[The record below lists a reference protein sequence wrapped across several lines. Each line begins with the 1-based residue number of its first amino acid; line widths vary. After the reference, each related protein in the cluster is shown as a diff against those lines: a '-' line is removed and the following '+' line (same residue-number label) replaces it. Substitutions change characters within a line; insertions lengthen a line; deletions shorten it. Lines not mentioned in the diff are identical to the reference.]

1 MSVRGALGVG
11 AKLTGADAVAAA
23 VVRPLRTTALLG
35 RSALESVRLLLRP
48 DGTGGVGISSGAA
61 DERAALLAATWQRWV
76 WWWLASVLVVA
87 WGIALGRAY
96 ASVYGPLGCLLP
108 LALLPLTA
116 SMAMRQAHAHW
127 CLRRGRVGRVGEWLR
142 QPGEWLPPSDH
153 RLGGVGLLAAAVLLL
168 GAPASVQAAAATTGA
183 AGTLA
188 QQIIDALL
196 PPGGGV
202 TGLTAALGVVTHVTM
217 FCGAGMLAWSS
228 LATTVA
234 AAEAGRVLAAS
245 GGGSVGAWG
254 PIRVVLG
261 LVLLAPVPSGLPLV
275 ASALVRPGAVASDY
289 LAAQAWSTFV
299 DKLTDAT
306 PVAPPGL
313 PPSVGGD
320 VLAQQVLRSA
330 SCVALRANLAAASEA
345 VTTGASAATDSPSSG
360 PAPGGTW
367 VRTGSDADDSG
378 LHVWSWGACGA
389 VSVSTPAT
397 AAGDAARAY
406 STARIAA
413 VDALVQSVTDGGL
426 PAEVAAAAMPGGTGP
441 GMPQDVLARLG
452 AAAAA
457 YDKAV
462 VAASVTM
469 TAAQTAT
476 VRAKLRS
483 RSDDWLNAGAYYRAL
498 AQLQARG
505 VALATQASSWQP
517 PATTEAAR
525 ALGASDDTIRAV
537 QASGDALAAEIVRE
551 RGAASVTAVD
561 LAAIGDGDGD
571 TMLQQLV
578 GPIDKRIAA
587 ALVASDSD
595 STDPMADISNSGA
608 LLLSAGEAGVVGGI
622 PVAMAAGTAPAKLV
636 GMDKVLDWL
645 SPKANAVIGAAM
657 AAGWV
662 QQYLLPTTP
671 WIATLWLAVGWI
683 ISIVEV
689 MIFSVL
695 WALLLVRLDG
705 REFLEHV
712 HKPGLVIG
720 VNFVFRPVLGVLGL
734 IAAYYVLPLA
744 FRLTNNFSD
753 AYVGQQ
759 GGHFVGVAGV
769 LGGILLL
776 DYLRY
781 QLCTRV
787 LALVHTVPDRLPSWV
802 GMHASGFGGAQ
813 EGHDKSV
820 GGAVAITGG
829 AGRAAGGPGGGGGG
843 PGGRG
848 PGLPSRL
855 PSGGGGEVG
864 VRPVGGDS
872 GVPGTGGGAGH
883 WSRASGGLDGLDEGQ
898 RSAATAAH
906 ADWQAR
912 TGHTHSLA
920 DYVGHAQ
927 AREAQRGQG

>member
-1 MSVRGALGVG
+1 MSVRAALGVG

-35 RSALESVRLLLRP
+35 RSALSSLRLLLRP
-48 DGTGGVGISSGAA
+48 DGTGGVDIPDA
-61 DERAALLAATWQRWV
+61 DERVALLATVWRRWA
-76 WWWLASVLVVA
+76 WWWVASVLVVA
-87 WGIALGRAY
+87 WGIALGRSY

-153 RLGGVGLLAAAVLLL
+153 RLGGVALLAAAVLLL
-168 GAPASVQAAAATTGA
+168 GAPAGVQAAAATTGA

-188 QQIIDALL
+188 QQIIAALL
-196 PPGGGV
+196 PSDGGV

-217 FCGAGMLAWSS
+217 LCGAGMLGWS
-228 LATTVA
+228 AVTTTVA
-234 AAEAGRVLAAS
+234 AADAGRLL
-245 GGGSVGAWG
+245 VGDNGHLGTWG
-254 PIRVVLG
+254 PIRAALG
-261 LVLLAPVPSGLPLV
+261 VVLLAPVPSGLPLV
-275 ASALVRPGAVASDY
+275 ASALVRPGAIASDY

-299 DKLTDAT
+299 DRLTDDS

-313 PPSVGGD
+313 PPSVGGNL
-320 VLAQQVLRSA
+320 LAQQVLRSA
-330 SCVALRANLAAASEA
+330 SCVALRASLAAASAA
-345 VTTGASAATDSPSSG
+345 VTTGASAATDSP
-360 PAPGGTW
+360 APGGAW

-378 LHVWSWGACGA
+378 LQVWSWGACGA

-397 AAGDAARAY
+397 AAGEAAKAY

-413 VDALVQSVTDGGL
+413 VDSLVRAVRASGL
-426 PAEVAAAAMPGGTGP
+426 PADVAAAATPGATGA
-441 GMPQDVLARLG
+441 GMPADVLARLS
-452 AAAAA
+452 APATA
-457 YDKAV
+457 YDRAV
-462 VAASVTM
+462 VSASATM
-469 TAAQTAT
+469 TAAQTAAA
-476 VRAKLRS
+476 RAKLRGQS
-483 RSDDWLNAGAYYRAL
+483 GDWLNAGAYYRAL
-498 AQLQARG
+498 AQLQARA
-505 VALATQASSWQP
+505 VSLAASASSWQP
-517 PATTEAAR
+517 PASPEAAR
-525 ALGASDDTIRAV
+525 ALGASSDTIRIV

-551 RGAASVTAVD
+551 RGAASVSAVD

-571 TMLQQLV
+571 TMLAQLV
-578 GPIDKRIAA
+578 GPIDKRLAA
-587 ALVASDSD
+587 AMIAHDNASP
-595 STDPMADISNSGA
+595 DPMAAIIDSGA

-622 PVAMAAGTAPAKLV
+622 PVAMAAGTAPAKLI
-636 GMDKVLDWL
+636 GMDKVFDWL

-657 AAGWV
+657 AAGWI

-744 FRLTNNFSD
+744 FRLTNNFAD

-759 GGHFVGVAGV
+759 GGHFVGVAGI

-802 GMHASGFGGAQ
+802 GMHASGFGGA
-813 EGHDKSV
+813 EAGHDASTR
-820 GGAVAITGG
+820 GAVVATGS
-829 AGRAAGGPGGGGGG
+829 AGRAAGSPGGGGPG
-843 PGGRG
+843 GGRG

-864 VRPVGGDS
+864 VRPVGGDT

-898 RSAATAAH
+898 RSAAAAAH

-927 AREAQRGQG
+927 RQEAQRGGQG